1 MVHLSFMAILPAQQ
15 PIAQPRY
22 DLVRVHFTETHTV
35 RQLAALGMECDHG
48 HYQPGRFLEN
58 VFSEDELAKI
68 RAAGFVCDVLI
79 EDMTAY
85 YLAHRNDPDP
95 AEERSAPCDGFF
107 PKRDW
112 KTPSNYTY
120 GSMGGYH
127 TWHELL
133 TVLDDMRAKFPHLI
147 SAKTPVDTALN
158 TVEGRP
164 IYWLRISDNPDQQ
177 ETEPRALYTALHH
190 AREPNSLSQLLFYMW
205 YLLENYAVDPEIKAL
220 VDHSELYFVP
230 CVNPDGYVYNQTTNP
245 SGGGQGRKN
254 RNVEGGVDLNR
265 NYGHNW
271 GYDNTGSS
279 PDPTSGTY
287 RGPAP
292 FSEPETRA
300 LKSLCENLDFKV
312 ALNAHTHGNLL
323 IHPYSYNNQP
333 TPDQA
338 LFDGISTLMVSENN
352 FRNGLGLQTVG
363 YLANGNS
370 DDWMYTETVDKG
382 KILSMTPE
390 VGLSFWPNPNQI
402 ERLNKSM
409 MWTNLTAAR
418 ILHNYGIV
426 QPAPLALTGFT
437 GQVDFT
443 IHRYGLQGGSLN
455 VSLTPLSANIS
466 GTSGSSVF
474 SPASLATAS
483 GSIAFSIDP
492 ATQPGDEVVFLL
504 TVGNGTI
511 VQSDTLRGTFRGNTP
526 EPIWAT
532 ILDEPATN
540 TSQWNTANGWSIT
553 GQDYVS
559 APTSITDTPSG
570 KYPNNRDA
578 CLTLK
583 NPVSLVTA
591 KAAKLNYRARWEIE
605 KGFDYAQILASAD
618 GTTFVPLCG
627 KFTRPGTE
635 NQDQGQPVYDGS
647 QTGWVEEEID
657 LSDFIGGNLWLR
669 FRMYSDGIEANDGFY
684 FDNLE
689 VKVDATAP
697 TSDGTWQLLLSPNP
711 ATDHVTALLSAPA
724 GCTGKQVALE
734 VGDVLGRIVARRESP
749 AGTRV
754 DFSTAFWEPGL
765 YILRAEI
772 PGRTSIVRRFL
783 VIH

>member
-1 MVHLSFMAILPAQQ
+1 
-15 PIAQPRY
+15 
-22 DLVRVHFTETHTV
+22 
-35 RQLAALGMECDHG
+35 MECDHG
-48 HYQPGRFLEN
+48 LYQPGRFLEN
-58 VFSEDELAKI
+58 VFSENELAKI
-68 RAAGFVCDVLI
+68 RAAGFACDVLI

-85 YLAHRNDPDP
+85 YLAHRNEPDP
-95 AEERSAPCDGFF
+95 VEERSGACDGFF

-112 KTPSNYTY
+112 KTPANYTY

-127 TWHELL
+127 TWDELL
-133 TVLDDMRAKFPHLI
+133 AVLDDMRAKFPQII
-147 SAKTPVDTALN
+147 SAKTPVSPTLN

-164 IYWLRISDNPDQQ
+164 IYWLRISDNPDQ
-177 ETEPRALYTALHH
+177 EEAEPRTLYTALHH
-190 AREPNSLSQLLFYMW
+190 AREPNSLSQLLFFMW
-205 YLLENYAVDPEIKAL
+205 FLLENYAVDPEIKSL

-245 SGGGQGRKN
+245 SGGGLARKN

-271 GYDNTGSS
+271 GYDDIGSS
-279 PDPTSGTY
+279 PDPDAGTY
-287 RGPAP
+287 RGSGP

-300 LKSLCENLDFKV
+300 LKLLCENLDFKV

-333 TPDQA
+333 TPDQT

-370 DDWMYTETVDKG
+370 DDWMYTEIADKS
-382 KILSMTPE
+382 KIISMTPE

-418 ILHNYGIV
+418 ILHHYGIV
-426 QPAPLALTGFT
+426 QPAPLTLTGFA
-437 GQVDFT
+437 GQLDFT
-443 IHRYGLQGGSLN
+443 IHRYGLQSGSLN

-466 GTSGSSVF
+466 GTSGSAVF
-474 SPASLATAS
+474 SLALLASAS
-483 GSIAFSIDP
+483 GSIAYSLNP

-511 VQSDTLRGTFRGNTP
+511 VQSDTLRGTFRGDKP

-532 ILDEPATN
+532 IFNELATN
-540 TSQWNTANGWSIT
+540 TSQWNASNGWST
-553 GQDYVS
+553 TSQDYVS
-559 APTSITDTPSG
+559 APTSITDSPSG

-578 CLTLK
+578 SLTLK
-583 NPVSLVTA
+583 KPINLVAA
-591 KAAKLNYRARWEIE
+591 KVAKLNYRARWDIE

-635 NQDQGQPVYDGS
+635 NQDKGYPVYDGHQS
-647 QTGWVEEEID
+647 HWVEEEID
-657 LSDFIGGNLWLR
+657 LSDFIGSNLWLR
-669 FRMYSDGIEANDGFY
+669 FRLVSDGIEASDGFY

-689 VKVDATAP
+689 VNIDATAP
-697 TSDGTWQLLLSPNP
+697 TSDGTWQLLISPNP

-724 GCTGKQVALE
+724 GSIGKQVALE
-734 VGDVLGRIVARRESP
+734 IGDVLGRVVARREAP

-754 DFSTAFWEPGL
+754 DFSTSSWESGL
-765 YILRAEI
+765 YTLRVEI

-783 VIH
+783 VIR